1 MKGKRGQVTI
11 FIVVGL
17 ILVALAFLTYGI
29 ISKIHSGELL
39 TQKETPLTLQ
49 YRQPIANL
57 VESCL
62 RVTAEPA
69 VYLLGR
75 QGGRIY
81 PENALITEEEV
92 ISYSYVYGETVFDQE
107 DVKNDLNTFIEQ
119 YVVDCVNDFL
129 VFQEE
134 GLIVEQGT
142 LKSNVLI
149 NYDNIG
155 LHIKYPLTIWRGE
168 DSFTMKDFSTS
179 LGVRLGYLFDVQEQI
194 IDIHEESPL
203 VYDLAEYITT
213 GATVVVFPFDE
224 DETVFSVYDE
234 QSGEGLPYYYWFAL
248 KDDVNNPPVLDY
260 ISNFV
265 LTKGLEFSFTIDAND
280 IDNDKLVFSTDDD
293 RFPISEDG
301 EFLFVPQEQGVF
313 HVTVMV
319 EDVSGLQDEQEVRFV
334 VE

>member
-1 MKGKRGQVTI
+1 
-11 FIVVGL
+11 
-17 ILVALAFLTYGI
+17 
-29 ISKIHSGELL
+29 
-39 TQKETPLTLQ
+39 
-49 YRQPIANL
+49 
-57 VESCL
+57 
-62 RVTAEPA
+62 
-69 VYLLGR
+69 
-75 QGGRIY
+75 
-81 PENALITEEEV
+81 
-92 ISYSYVYGETVFDQE
+92 
-107 DVKNDLNTFIEQ
+107 
-119 YVVDCVNDFL
+119 
-129 VFQEE
+129 
-134 GLIVEQGT
+134 
-142 LKSNVLI
+142 
-149 NYDNIG
+149 
-155 LHIKYPLTIWRGE
+155 TIWRGE